1 MQMYSRLVQY
11 QCKMWLACRLG
22 VQHKDYAE
30 WSLLGHGE
38 SCIGKIEVNMHEKL
52 VLSMTTM
59 LKT

>member
-1 MQMYSRLVQY
+1 
-11 QCKMWLACRLG
+11 MWLACRLG